1 MDKSKKVFLIFT
13 AAFLGCVLL
22 VGIILGTIAIVRN
35 TRSVMIY
42 KGVYLEKGVANYLSA
57 SYKYDFMSAL
67 RKSGVEC
74 YDSEDFWQS
83 DAGDGRTYGDILV
96 ENTEKYIKSVMVGS
110 YLFDK
115 NTRLTKNDKN
125 SIEKAIDEVL
135 EYRADGDKNR
145 FNEIGEPMGFDFGDF
160 KEATELLYK
169 SQMAETVIFGYEGS
183 SLSSGNFGSEC
194 EDYFVNNYS
203 RVRLMIIRTDGELVT
218 DPDTGKEVL
227 AEYDEE
233 QRAETLEKIDD
244 IRAKIADGRMDE
256 EAFLWHIQKEYP
268 TNTVN
273 DTEGYYF
280 SANSA
285 YSINFADQGAS
296 EVVKIALSGDVGK
309 FYECELDIGT
319 CFIYKTELQSG
330 AYSRYALS
338 HFFEDFYKNAA
349 PYLYEK
355 SLDVYIGDVKVK
367 DKYDRTFVISQPY
380 NLELA
385 VKFG

>member
-35 TRSVMIY
+35 ARSLMVY

-67 RKSGVEC
+67 LKSGVEC

-83 DAGDGRTYGDILV
+83 DAGDGRTYADILI

-115 NTRLTKNDKN
+115 NTNLTKSDKN
-125 SIEKAIDEVL
+125 AIEKAIDEVL
-135 EYRADGDKNR
+135 DYRADGSKDR
-145 FNEIGEPMGFDFGDF
+145 FNEIGESMGFDFDDF
-160 KEATELLYK
+160 KEAAELLYK

-183 SLSSGNFGSEC
+183 SLSSGDFTSEC
-194 EDYFVNNYS
+194 EDYFVNNYA
-203 RVRLMIIRTDGELVT
+203 RVRIIIIRTDGELVI

-227 AEYDEE
+227 AKYDDA
-233 QRAETLEKIDD
+233 QKAEALEKIAD

-256 EAFLWHIQKEYP
+256 EAFIWHIQNEYP
-268 TNTVN
+268 TNSVN

-280 SANSA
+280 SSTSA
-285 YSINFADQGAS
+285 YSINFADQGAP
-296 EVVKIALSGDVGK
+296 EVVKLALSGKVGE

-330 AYSRYALS
+330 AYSRYTIS

-349 PYLYEK
+349 PYIYEK
-355 SLDVYIGDVKVK
+355 SVDVYISDVTVK
-367 DKYDRTFVISQPY
+367 DKYDRSFVVSQPY
-380 NLELA
+380 NMKLA
-385 VKFG
+385 VKFR

>member
-1 MDKSKKVFLIFT
+1 MDKSKKLFLIFT

-35 TRSVMIY
+35 ARSVMIY
-42 KGVYLEKGVANYLSA
+42 KGIYLKEGVANYLSA

-67 RKSGVEC
+67 AKSGVEC

-83 DAGDGRTYGDILV
+83 DADGVKTYGDILV
-96 ENTEKYIKSVMVGS
+96 DNTEKYIKSVMVGS

-115 NTRLTKNDKN
+115 NARLTKDDKKV
-125 SIEKAIDEVL
+125 IEKAVNEVL
-135 EYRADGDKNR
+135 EYRANGDKER
-145 FNEIGEPMGFDFGDF
+145 FNEIGETMGFDFDDF

-183 SLSSGNFGSEC
+183 SLSSGNFASEC

-203 RVRLMIIRTDGELVT
+203 RVRIMIIRTDGELVT
-218 DPDTGKEVL
+218 DIETGKEVL
-227 AEYDEE
+227 AEYDDA
-233 QRAETLEKIDD
+233 QKAQALEKIAD

-256 EAFLWHIQKEYP
+256 ETFLWHIQNEYP
-268 TNTVN
+268 TNSVN
-273 DTEGYYF
+273 DTAGYYF

-285 YSINFADQGAS
+285 YSIQFADDGAP
-296 EVVKIALSGDVGK
+296 EVVKLALSGEIGK

-319 CFIYKTELQSG
+319 CFIYKTKLESG
-330 AYSRYALS
+330 AYSRYTIS

-349 PYLYEK
+349 PYIYEK
-355 SLDVYIGDVKVK
+355 SIEVYLADVNVK
-367 DKYDRTFVISQPY
+367 DKYDKTTVISQPY
-380 NLELA
+380 NLKLA

>member
-1 MDKSKKVFLIFT
+1 MDKSKKLFLIFT

-35 TRSVMIY
+35 ARSVMIY
-42 KGVYLEKGVANYLSA
+42 KGIYLKEGVANYLSA

-67 RKSGVEC
+67 AKSGVEC

-83 DAGDGRTYGDILV
+83 DADGVKTYGDILV
-96 ENTEKYIKSVMVGS
+96 DNTEKYIKSVMVGS

-115 NTRLTKNDKN
+115 NTRLTKDDKKV
-125 SIEKAIDEVL
+125 IEKAVNEVL
-135 EYRADGDKNR
+135 EYRANGDKER
-145 FNEIGEPMGFDFGDF
+145 FNEIGETMGFDFDDF

-183 SLSSGNFGSEC
+183 SLSSGNFASEC

-203 RVRLMIIRTDGELVT
+203 RVRIMIIRTDGELVT
-218 DPDTGKEVL
+218 DIDTGKEVL
-227 AEYDEE
+227 AEYDDA
-233 QRAETLEKIDD
+233 QKAQALEKIAD

-256 EAFLWHIQKEYP
+256 ETFLWHIQNEYP
-268 TNTVN
+268 TNSVN
-273 DTEGYYF
+273 DTAGYYF

-285 YSINFADQGAS
+285 YSIQFADDGAP
-296 EVVKIALSGDVGK
+296 EVVKLALSGEIGK

-319 CFIYKTELQSG
+319 CFIYKTKLESG
-330 AYSRYALS
+330 AYSRYTIS

-349 PYLYEK
+349 PYIYEK
-355 SLDVYIGDVKVK
+355 SIEVYLADVNVK
-367 DKYDRTFVISQPY
+367 DKYDKTTVISQPY
-380 NLELA
+380 NLKLA